1 MPSGS
6 PFQPAHDA
14 TARSK
19 EHTAPN
25 ARNAPSAHQARPHP
39 DRARQFMPFAA
50 LKGYYELVRKQE
62 RVAQPQHQL
71 TEEEAR
77 ELSERLSALRKGELA
92 QVTYYDTDSY
102 VTMQGIVTRI
112 DTVFR
117 ILRVVKTDI
126 PFDSIL
132 GIESGGV
139 SRGQER
145 QA

>member
-1 MPSGS
+1 MSS
-6 PFQPAHDA
+6 SSNAQPKQ
-14 TARSK
+14 TGQ
-19 EHTAPN
+19 P
-25 ARNAPSAHQARPHP
+25 AHQARPHP

-50 LKGYYELVRKQE
+50 LKGYYELVREQE

-102 VTMQGIVTRI
+102 VTTQGVVTRI

-132 GIESGGV
+132 RIEAEEASH
-139 SRGQER
+139 GQGR

>member
-1 MPSGS
+1 
-6 PFQPAHDA
+6 
-14 TARSK
+14 
-19 EHTAPN
+19 
-25 ARNAPSAHQARPHP
+25 
-39 DRARQFMPFAA
+39 MPFAA

-102 VTMQGIVTRI
+102 VTMQGIVTSI

>member
-1 MPSGS
+1 MPNGS

-14 TARSK
+14 IARSR

-92 QVTYYDTDSY
+92 QVTYYNTDSY
-102 VTMQGIVTRI
+102 VTMQGIVTSI

>member
-1 MPSGS
+1 
-6 PFQPAHDA
+6 
-14 TARSK
+14 
-19 EHTAPN
+19 
-25 ARNAPSAHQARPHP
+25 
-39 DRARQFMPFAA
+39 MPFAA
-50 LKGYYELVRKQE
+50 LKGYYELVREQE

-102 VTMQGIVTRI
+102 VTTQGIVTRI

-126 PFDSIL
+126 PFGSIL
-132 GIESGGV
+132 RIEAEEASH
-139 SRGQER
+139 GQGR